1 MSIEI
6 PKLVPGDAVFCARPS
21 VEWLHDA
28 IMATAGAATLQ
39 PEDGVRDVLADH
51 LSTLVQ
57 QYRKLFVSATPLPH
71 LRAAEEKPWYP
82 DDSGE
87 WVEVPDTLSAMPP
100 ELVAGSRVEVLVHS
114 ERECKEWVRAQN
126 TASSRWEWAHPAGE
140 PWRIVA
146 YKVIQS

>member
-71 LRAAEEKPWYP
+71 LRAVEEKPWYP

-87 WVEVPDTLSAMPP
+87 WVELPDKLSTMPP
-100 ELVAGSRVEVLVHS
+100 ELTVATRINVLTNS
-114 ERECKEWVRAQN
+114 DRAGKKW
-126 TASSRWEWAHPAGE
+126 TFVLIPAGHWNWTISAGA
-140 PWRIVA
+140 PGHIVA
-146 YKVIQS
+146 YKVIKP